1 MAGITG
7 SERLMVSLFF
17 RNLGLVLILSFAS
30 LAVGYVGRAWGGFL
44 LFGGF
49 WVVWFFPVCWRIA
62 ATFRD
67 AAEQNQGHRYTLG
80 QLWRRLSGL
89 TLSVL
94 LSQIALFTLAVLLV
108 DGNETGVRALL
119 HSIGIAGSTS
129 LIVPVF
135 FWFRP
140 KDWLLSLFSLLLF
153 FGSYVWWEVA
163 RNLWPD
169 ELFLA
174 PAIGAATFALSALL
188 AGPALKRELDRNQSG

>member
-7 SERLMVSLFF
+7 SERLMVSLFY
-17 RNLGLVLILSFAS
+17 RNLGLVLILSLAW
-30 LAVGYVGRAWGGFL
+30 LAVGLVGRASGGFL

-62 ATFRD
+62 ASFR
-67 AAEQNQGHRYTLG
+67 AAEENQGQRYTLG
-80 QLWRRLSGL
+80 QLWRRLTGL

-94 LSQIALFTLAVLLV
+94 LSQIALFTLAELIVG
-108 DGNETGVRALL
+108 GNETAVRALL

-129 LIVPVF
+129 LLVPVF

-140 KDWLLSLFSLLLF
+140 KDWLLLLFSLLLF
-153 FGSYVWWEVA
+153 SGSCVWWEVA

-174 PAIGAATFALSALL
+174 PSIGAVTFALSALL
-188 AGPALKRELDRNQSG
+188 AGPALKRELDRNQSD